1 MLFNERPSCGG
12 SLGSAGNGNKCR
24 TRKGRKTGKP
34 SGGGEK
40 PEENGLLDKN
50 DDERPGFS
58 KKQTKF
64 ATQALTDSPRYL

>member
-1 MLFNERPSCGG
+1 MLFNGKPSCGG
-12 SLGSAGNGNKCR
+12 SLGRSGNGNKCR
-24 TRKGRKTGKP
+24 TRKDRKTGKP

-40 PEENGLLDKN
+40 PEENGLLDKI

-64 ATQALTDSPRYL
+64 AIRALTDSSRYL